1 MATRVA
7 DLVAV
12 PDRVMLDT
20 NVLLAATDEGRA
32 EHRDAL
38 KVVND
43 WAAGAVELCTSGQ
56 VLREY
61 LAVATRS
68 QKHNGLGL
76 SLPDALGNV
85 RAIRAR
91 TTLLAEDSKVADRL
105 VGLLA
110 DVDCRG
116 KQVHDANL
124 VATMLV
130 HGIGTVVTMNLEDFA
145 RFERHVTLIRLLGPE
160 TDTDSMSRGGD
171 PRAFPCA
178 RYPICNHRLQVG
190 D

>member
-7 DLVAV
+7 DLAAV

-20 NVLLAATDEGRA
+20 NVLLAATDESKA

-43 WAAGAVELCTSGQ
+43 WAAGHTDLCTSGQ

-61 LAVATRS
+61 LAVATRPA
-68 QKHNGLGL
+68 KHNGLGL
-76 SLPDALGNV
+76 NLPDALENV

-91 TTLLAEDSKVADRL
+91 TRLLTEDSKVADRL
-105 VGLLA
+105 LGLLA
-110 DVDCRG
+110 DIECRG

-130 HGIGTVVTMNLEDFA
+130 HGIGTVVTRNLEDFA
-145 RFERHVTLIRLLGPE
+145 RFEGHVNLIRL
-160 TDTDSMSRGGD
+160 
-171 PRAFPCA
+171 
-178 RYPICNHRLQVG
+178 
-190 D
+190 

>member
-1 MATRVA
+1 MTTRVA
-7 DLVAV
+7 DLATV

-32 EHRDAL
+32 EHHDAL
-38 KVVND
+38 KVLND
-43 WAAGAVELCTSGQ
+43 WAAMHTELCTSGQ

-61 LAVATRS
+61 LSVATRPRV
-68 QKHNGLGL
+68 QNGLGL
-76 SLPDALGNV
+76 NTPDALGNV

-105 VGLLA
+105 LGLLA
-110 DVDCRG
+110 DVECRG

-145 RFERHVTLIRLLGPE
+145 RFKQHVSLVRL
-160 TDTDSMSRGGD
+160 
-171 PRAFPCA
+171 
-178 RYPICNHRLQVG
+178 
-190 D
+190 

>member
-1 MATRVA
+1 MTTRVA
-7 DLVAV
+7 DLATV

-32 EHRDAL
+32 EHHDAL
-38 KVVND
+38 KVLND
-43 WAAGAVELCTSGQ
+43 WAAMHTELCTSGQ

-61 LAVATRS
+61 LSVATRPRV
-68 QKHNGLGL
+68 QNGLGL
-76 SLPDALGNV
+76 NTPDALGNV

-91 TTLLAEDSKVADRL
+91 STLLAEDSKVADRL
-105 VGLLA
+105 LGLLA
-110 DVDCRG
+110 DVECRG

-145 RFERHVTLIRLLGPE
+145 RFEQHVSLVRL
-160 TDTDSMSRGGD
+160 
-171 PRAFPCA
+171 
-178 RYPICNHRLQVG
+178 
-190 D
+190 

>member
-1 MATRVA
+1 METRVA
-7 DLVAV
+7 DLAVV

-38 KVVND
+38 TVVND
-43 WAAGAVELCTSGQ
+43 WAAGHTLLYTSGQ

-61 LAVATRS
+61 LAVATRPADR
-68 QKHNGLGL
+68 NGLGL
-76 SLPDALGNV
+76 SGPDALGNV

-91 TTLLAEDSKVADRL
+91 TTLLAEDVKVTDRL
-105 VGLLA
+105 LGLLA
-110 DVDCRG
+110 DVPCGG

-130 HGIGTVVTMNLEDFA
+130 HGVGTVVTMNLADFA
-145 RFERHVTLIRLLGPE
+145 RFKGHVSLIGL
-160 TDTDSMSRGGD
+160 
-171 PRAFPCA
+171 
-178 RYPICNHRLQVG
+178 
-190 D
+190 

>member
-7 DLVAV
+7 DLAAI

-20 NVLLAATDEGRA
+20 NVLLAATDEGRP

-38 KVVND
+38 TVLND
-43 WAAGAVELCTSGQ
+43 WAAANTGLCASGQ

-61 LAVATRS
+61 LTVATRPAER
-68 QKHNGLGL
+68 NGLGL
-76 SLPDALGNV
+76 KLPDALGNV
-85 RAIRAR
+85 RAIRER
-91 TTLLAEDSKVADRL
+91 TTLLAEDSKVADL
-105 VGLLA
+105 LLGLLA
-110 DVDCRG
+110 DVECLG

-145 RFERHVTLIRLLGPE
+145 RFERHVSLIRL
-160 TDTDSMSRGGD
+160 
-171 PRAFPCA
+171 
-178 RYPICNHRLQVG
+178 
-190 D
+190 

>member
-1 MATRVA
+1 MTTRVA
-7 DLVAV
+7 DLATV

-32 EHRDAL
+32 EHHDAL
-38 KVVND
+38 KVLND
-43 WAAGAVELCTSGQ
+43 WAAMHTELCTSGQ

-61 LAVATRS
+61 LSVATRPRV
-68 QKHNGLGL
+68 QNGLGVNT
-76 SLPDALGNV
+76 PDALGNV

-91 TTLLAEDSKVADRL
+91 STLLAEDSKVADRL
-105 VGLLA
+105 LGLLA
-110 DVDCRG
+110 DVECRG

-145 RFERHVTLIRLLGPE
+145 RFEQHVSLVRL
-160 TDTDSMSRGGD
+160 
-171 PRAFPCA
+171 
-178 RYPICNHRLQVG
+178 
-190 D
+190 